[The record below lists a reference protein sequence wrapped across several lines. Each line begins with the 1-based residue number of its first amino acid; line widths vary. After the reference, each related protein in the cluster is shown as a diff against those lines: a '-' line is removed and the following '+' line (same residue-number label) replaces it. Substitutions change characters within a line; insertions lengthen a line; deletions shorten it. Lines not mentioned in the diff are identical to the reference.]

1 MGVRLSGQNKAWAV
15 VFTAVV
21 CLVTAFSLGFPRSY
35 FLTSFGDVV
44 QCLLLLCAGSAAFS
58 NISAGERR
66 AKFFWMLMSFGF
78 GLWLCAQFLWTY
90 FEVLLRQDV
99 PNPFVGDVIL
109 FLHLVPLMGALAL
122 RPEID
127 REEHV
132 TRLGTVDFLLLL
144 VWWLYLYLFVVIP
157 WQYVYA
163 DATRY
168 GRSFDQ
174 LYFAE
179 HMVILLLAGAVWQRS
194 KGDWRTLYGNLF
206 GASLLYALSSISAS
220 VAIDRG
226 SYYTG
231 SFYDVPLVAS
241 IAWFAGVGL
250 KARDLSF
257 ASESSKEE
265 ADHPSR
271 WMGRLAMSAV
281 LSLPLLAGWALFR
294 SSAPGGVRNFRLV
307 LTLATMLIMGLL
319 LSLKQHRLDRELA
332 RANLELREASLTDAL
347 TGTRNRR
354 FLSTTIETDVRQ
366 VLRFFSPQIAAQ
378 EKPNRDLIFYLID
391 ADHFKEI
398 NDQFG
403 HDVGDRVLIEI
414 ARRISSAIRHSDALI
429 RWGGEEFLVVSRYT
443 NRSEAE
449 ALAARVLAAVGTEPY
464 ELQAGQSM
472 RRTCSIGWAVFPWFV
487 EEPRAVHYE
496 EVLRLADSA
505 LYQAKKAGRNQSIG
519 MLPSSSRPAA
529 KQESNHGMTRLPES
543 FAVRSLITFGP
554 RVAEESRGEAASEAR
569 TATASQEA

>member
-1 MGVRLSGQNKAWAV
+1 VGVRLSGHNKVWAV
-15 VFTAVV
+15 VLAVV
-21 CLVTAFSLGFPRSY
+21 VWLVAAFSLVLPHSY

-44 QCLLLLCAGSAAFS
+44 QCLLLLSATIVACS

-66 AKFFWMLMSFGF
+66 AKFFWILIAFGL
-78 GLWLCAQFLWTY
+78 GLWLCAQLLWTY

-109 FLHLVPLMGALAL
+109 FLHLVPLMGALAV
-122 RPEID
+122 RPEIERD
-127 REEHV
+127 EHV

-144 VWWLYLYLFVVIP
+144 VWWLYLYMFVVIP
-157 WQYVYA
+157 WQYVHP
-163 DATRY
+163 DETRY
-168 GRSFDQ
+168 GRCFDQ

-179 HMVILLLAGAVWQRS
+179 HMVFLLLAGAVWQRS

-206 GASLLYALSSISAS
+206 GAGLLYALSSISAS

-241 IAWFAGVGL
+241 IAWFAVMALG
-250 KARDLSF
+250 ARELSF
-257 ASESSKEE
+257 ATESSKEA

-294 SSAPGGVRNFRLV
+294 SSAPEEVRNFRLV

-332 RANLELREASLTDAL
+332 RANLELREASLTDVL

-354 FLSTTIETDVRQ
+354 FLSTTIETDVRH
-366 VLRFFSPQIAAQ
+366 VLRFFSPHISVQ

-449 ALAARVLAAVGTEPY
+449 ALAARVLMAVGTEAY
-464 ELQAGQSM
+464 ELHAGQSI
-472 RRTCSIGWAVFPWFV
+472 RRTCSIGWAAFPWFV
-487 EEPRAVHYE
+487 EEPAAVHYE

-519 MLPSSSRPAA
+519 MLPASSRPP
-529 KQESNHGMTRLPES
+529 SRPEKNQ
-543 FAVRSLITFGP
+543 AVTKMPETLAVETLITFGP
-554 RVAEESRGEAASEAR
+554 RVATETPAEPAPAARA
-569 TATASQEA
+569 AIASQDL